1 MKIDIIESNPRRYR
15 SMEEFGRRAFDRSHS
30 YFFCLS
36 SGMCYEESV
45 VNKNVGFSRI
55 EEKRVQTGKPL
66 KSRTLYRA
74 GSYEHA

>member
-15 SMEEFGRRAFDRSHS
+15 SMEEFGRSVFDRLHS

-36 SGMCYEESV
+36 SGMCFEESV

-55 EEKRVQTGKPL
+55 DGRVQTGQPP

-74 GSYEHA
+74 GSYEHD